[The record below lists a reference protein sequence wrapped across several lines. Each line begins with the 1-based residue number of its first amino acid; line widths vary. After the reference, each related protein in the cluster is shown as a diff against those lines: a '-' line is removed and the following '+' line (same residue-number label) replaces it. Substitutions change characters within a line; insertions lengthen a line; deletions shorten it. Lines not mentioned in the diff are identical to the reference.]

1 MLRSTQIEGDTAL
14 RHTNL
19 AALALLAGA
28 AFAPGAMAQAPSRA
42 DTLDHVQSVSDLAA
56 LCDPSRGG
64 VARLEAIAY
73 CQGFLTSAG
82 QYHTLMYPAGGPVR
96 PLFCVPS
103 PGPSIAESGIG
114 FARWARA
121 NPNRGDEPALDG
133 FLRWAQATF
142 PCAAPGRASNRY
154 SR

>member
-1 MLRSTQIEGDTAL
+1 M
-14 RHTNL
+14 RHTHL

-28 AFAPGAMAQAPSRA
+28 AFASGAALAQTASRV

-56 LCDPSRGG
+56 VCDPSRSG

-82 QYHTLMYPAGGPVR
+82 QYHTLMYPAGSPVR

-103 PGPSIAESGIG
+103 PGPSIAESGLA

-121 NPNRGDEPALDG
+121 NPNRSEEPALDG
-133 FLRWAQATF
+133 MLRWAQATF
-142 PCAAPGRASNRY
+142 PCATPARAATRN

>member
-1 MLRSTQIEGDTAL
+1 M
-14 RHTNL
+14 RHTHL

-28 AFAPGAMAQAPSRA
+28 AFTPAFTPGAALAQPASRG

-56 LCDPSRGG
+56 VCEPSRSG
-64 VARLEAIAY
+64 VPRLEAIAY
-73 CQGFLTSAG
+73 CQGFLTSAF
-82 QYHTLMYPAGGPVR
+82 QYHTLMNPARGPVL

-103 PGPSIAESGIG
+103 PGPSVAESGIA

-133 FLRWAQATF
+133 LLRWAQATF
-142 PCAAPGRASNRY
+142 PCATPARAPARNPR
-154 SR
+154 